1 MKKIT
6 RLPIFILS
14 FMALVLALVMI
25 LPQSV
30 HAYNP
35 LDDIDYTDVDKT
47 NTNTGYRVVI
57 YDGAGLLDSDEIKQ
71 LANEM
76 APISE
81 FGNVA
86 FVTTD
91 ENNYGNIMTYSD
103 KIYDEMFG
111 NHANGVMLIIDMQ
124 EREISIYTDGDVH
137 KLITDAYGY
146 DITDNIYRYATKGD
160 YYSCA
165 SKGFEQIY
173 AVLNGQ
179 KIARPMRYVCCA
191 LMALLLSFLINYLIV
206 SHASKIQNTSGAE
219 MLSGANKSLRY
230 TPLAVIKTG
239 ETKTYSPQSSGSSG
253 GGGGSRG
260 GGFHGGGGGHSGGG
274 GHHGF

>member
-1 MKKIT
+1 MKKIV
-6 RLPIFILS
+6 RLPLFILS
-14 FMALVLALVMI
+14 FMALVLALVMNQ
-25 LPQSV
+25 PQSV
-30 HAYNP
+30 YAYNP
-35 LDDIDYTDVDKT
+35 LEDIDDTDVDKT

-71 LANEM
+71 LANDM
-76 APISE
+76 APISN

-91 ENNYGNIMTYSD
+91 ENNYGDIMRYSD
-103 KIYDEMFG
+103 VIYDEMFG
-111 NHANGVMLIIDMQ
+111 NRANGVMLIIDMD
-124 EREISIYTDGDVH
+124 EREISIYSDGDIH
-137 KLITDAYGY
+137 KVITDAYGY
-146 DITDNIYRYATKGD
+146 DITDNIYRYASNKD
-160 YYSCA
+160 YYTCA

-179 KIARPMRYVCCA
+179 KIARPMRYVCSA
-191 LMALLLSFLINYLIV
+191 LMALLLSFLINYMVV

-253 GGGGSRG
+253 GGGGGGHRG
-260 GGFHGGGGGHSGGG
+260 GGGGGGHSGGG

>member
-1 MKKIT
+1 MKKII
-6 RLPIFILS
+6 RHSLLILS
-14 FMALVLALVMI
+14 VMTLLITLVMI
-25 LPQSV
+25 PAQGA

-35 LDDIDYTDVDKT
+35 LDDIDYADVDKV
-47 NTNTGYRVVI
+47 NPDTGYRLVI
-57 YDGAGLLDSDEIKQ
+57 YDGAGLLTSSEIKD
-71 LANEM
+71 LASDM
-76 APISE
+76 GPITNY
-81 FGNVA
+81 GNVA

-91 ENNYGNIMTYSD
+91 ENNYGDIMKYSD
-103 KIYDEMFG
+103 AIYDEVFG
-111 NHANGVMLIIDMQ
+111 NHANGTMLIIDME
-124 EREISIYTDGDVH
+124 EREISVYSDGDIHSV
-137 KLITDAYGY
+137 ITDAYEY
-146 DITDNIYRYATKGD
+146 DITDNIYRYASKEE
-160 YYSCA
+160 YYNCA

-191 LMALLLSFLINYLIV
+191 LMALLLSFLINYMV
-206 SHASKIQNTSGAE
+206 VNHASKIQNTSGAE

-253 GGGGSRG
+253 GGGSRG
-260 GGFHGGGGGHSGGG
+260 GGGGGHSGGG